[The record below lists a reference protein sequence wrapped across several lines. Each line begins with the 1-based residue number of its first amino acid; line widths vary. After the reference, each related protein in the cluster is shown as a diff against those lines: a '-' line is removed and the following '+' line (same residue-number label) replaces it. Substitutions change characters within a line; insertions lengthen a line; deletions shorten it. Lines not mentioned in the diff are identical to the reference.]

1 MTKDS
6 YDEEKRITF
15 NEAAEAL
22 NPNGDNGD
30 DYDANGI
37 EIELYEGE
45 ERPKWGN
52 KIEFILATVG
62 FAVGLGNVWRFPYL
76 CQKNGG
82 GAFLIPYF
90 ISLFLLGIPL
100 FFLELGIGQ
109 SVRQGSIGVWN
120 YIHPY
125 LGGVGFASVIVCLF
139 VGMYY
144 NMIIAWCFYY
154 LFASWQNPLPY
165 ANCPYTIVN
174 NVSVMIPEC
183 DKAGRTQ
190 YYWYKNALKASS
202 SINESGGI
210 TWHLALS
217 LLLAWIVVW
226 LCMMKG
232 VQSAGKAV
240 YFTATFPYIVLIIF
254 FGRGISLPGA
264 MDGIWYMFKPEFIK
278 LANPQVWLDAATQIF
293 FSLSL
298 AFGGLIAMS
307 SYNPV
312 HNNCHRDAILVSCI
326 NCGTSIFAS
335 IVIFSILGFKAHKT
349 LNECKVIH
357 GLNGTEPL
365 NDTARLAE
373 CGNMTYWLSQ
383 TASGPGLT
391 FIAFTEAIVK
401 MPISQ
406 LWATLFFCMLLT
418 LGLGSMFGTLEG
430 VITPVYDLKLVS
442 WRKEFVTAAICAFC
456 YLIGLLFCQRSGEF
470 WLQMF
475 DNFSGTIPLLIIG
488 FFELVG
494 VSWIYGLK
502 RFEDDIEYMI
512 KMRPSIYFRYTWKF
526 ISPALVVLILVFS
539 MIGMGIKP
547 VKYSGV
553 DMKTGKATKLDY
565 PGWAYFL
572 IALLIGTSFLF
583 IPAIMLLRRFGIL
596 KYERKQYGKA
606 KAGEDVAPAAI
617 TPSMSHIPLPPSELP
632 LAGRAVNGQA

>member
-1 MTKDS
+1 MTN

-22 NPNGDNGD
+22 NPNND
-30 DYDANGI
+30 DFDDANGLDMD
-37 EIELYEGE
+37 LYDTE

-90 ISLFLLGIPL
+90 ISLTLLGIPL

-125 LGGVGFASVIVCLF
+125 LGGVGYACVVVCLL
-139 VGMYY
+139 VAIYY

-154 LFASWQNPLPY
+154 LFASWQDPLPY
-165 ANCPYTIVN
+165 SKCP
-174 NVSVMIPEC
+174 MIKHGNGSMIMEPACEL
-183 DKAGRTQ
+183 AGTTQ
-190 YYWYKNALKASS
+190 YYWYHDALQVTPSLE
-202 SINESGGI
+202 ESGGL
-210 TWHLALS
+210 TWHLALT
-217 LLLAWIVVW
+217 LLLAWVVVW

-254 FGRGISLPGA
+254 FGRGITLPGCF
-264 MDGIWYMFKPEFIK
+264 DGIKYMFKPQFDMILK
-278 LANPQVWLDAATQIF
+278 PGVWLAAATQIF

-326 NCGTSIFAS
+326 NCGTSIFAG
-335 IVIFSILGFKAHKT
+335 IVIFAILGFKAHT
-349 LNECKVIH
+349 SLHECLTVY
-357 GLNGTEPL
+357 GVNGTKILPANE
-365 NDTARLAE
+365 TLASH
-373 CGNMTYWLSQ
+373 CQDIDYWLSK

-401 MPISQ
+401 MPVSQ
-406 LWATLFFCMLLT
+406 LWATLFFLMLMT

-430 VITPVYDLKLVS
+430 VITPVYDLKLVP
-442 WRKEFVTAAICAFC
+442 WRKEIITAIICAFC
-456 YLIGLLFCQRSGEF
+456 YLIGLLFCQRSGQY

-475 DNFSGTIPLLIIG
+475 DTFSGTIPLLIIG

-502 RFEDDIEYMI
+502 RFEDDLEYML
-512 KMRPSIYFRYTWKF
+512 KMRPSLYFRITWKYV
-526 ISPALVVLILVFS
+526 SPGLVIIILVASLIS
-539 MIGMGIKP
+539 MGLDPMNYEGFDYNEGRSKP
-547 VKYSGV
+547 
-553 DMKTGKATKLDY
+553 LEF
-565 PGWAYFL
+565 PGWAYALIAFL
-572 IALLIGTSFLF
+572 IGSSFLF
-583 IPAIMLLRRFGIL
+583 IPGILLLRYFNIVP
-596 KYERKQYGKA
+596 YQRKQYGKA
-606 KAGEDVAPAAI
+606 RAGDEVTPAAV
-617 TPSMSHIPLPPSELP
+617 TPSMSQIPLPASEIP
-632 LAGRAVNGQA
+632 LAGRVENGQA